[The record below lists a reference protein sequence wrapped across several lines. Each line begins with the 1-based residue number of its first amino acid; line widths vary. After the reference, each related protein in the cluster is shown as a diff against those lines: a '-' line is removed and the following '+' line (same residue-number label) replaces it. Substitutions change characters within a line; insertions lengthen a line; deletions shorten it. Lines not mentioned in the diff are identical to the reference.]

1 MGRARG
7 RAGAGDAAR
16 SAVHRGLVGAHRR
29 AHRRRGPRGP
39 RRPPGPSGGRRLRS
53 APALSVPDRLRHRIA
68 LELVCRERGI
78 LTARQPRQR
87 AETPGP
93 RPRPGQC
100 AGPGPR
106 PAPPAAT
113 PATHLNLPAPLTR
126 PHPPRLKRSRKI
138 RLPRKLW
145 YPPVALIFRGSPIF
159 RANRRSGP
167 HHARLDQARDK
178 SRITIPSSRRTIA
191 KTAADPGSAADPACP
206 RPPGPPPGPDPPR
219 TTRRRRPEQ
228 PPAGGDRTRQ
238 QHHAITQRN
247 PRGAAP
253 APGPPPPPRAPAP
266 GPPPRR
272 GRPAPPAAPRDHPA
286 EPPQSTASAT
296 TGNQNPKPKYLAHT
310 TLELG
315 EHALAPFVVVAV
327 DFVPVE
333 VSPLRPAHHVQRI
346 TGPDHHV
353 GVIAPPKPTVH
364 PP

>member
-7 RAGAGDAAR
+7 RASAGDAAR

-87 AETPGP
+87 AETPRP
-93 RPRPGQC
+93 RHRPGQC
-100 AGPGPR
+100 AGPGPPPPP
-106 PAPPAAT
+106 PAPP
-113 PATHLNLPAPLTR
+113 PPPPPHPPPPPPPPLPP

-145 YPPVALIFRGSPIF
+145 SPPVALIFRGSPIF

-228 PPAGGDRTRQ
+228 PPAGGARPRQ

-247 PRGAAP
+247 PRSQ
-253 APGPPPPPRAPAP
+253 R
-266 GPPPRR
+266 
-272 GRPAPPAAPRDHPA
+272 HQ
-286 EPPQSTASAT
+286 PPQGTRTEAKIPRSHDT
-296 TGNQNPKPKYLAHT
+296 
-310 TLELG
+310 
-315 EHALAPFVVVAV
+315 
-327 DFVPVE
+327 
-333 VSPLRPAHHVQRI
+333 RW
-346 TGPDHHV
+346 
-353 GVIAPPKPTVH
+353 
-364 PP
+364 